1 MQGIGHNINAHVCVG
16 TWYNNYSSLMN
27 WSDHKVLNWAS
38 NSTRGT
44 PMTTDVVL
52 DGLELG
58 DDCDDMDEPMI
69 PGSENEF
76 SDCALDEN
84 ENDDN
89 FDSDEDIN
97 DKPTSS

>member
-1 MQGIGHNINAHVCVG
+1 
-16 TWYNNYSSLMN
+16 
-27 WSDHKVLNWAS
+27 
-38 NSTRGT
+38 
-44 PMTTDVVL
+44 MTTDVVL